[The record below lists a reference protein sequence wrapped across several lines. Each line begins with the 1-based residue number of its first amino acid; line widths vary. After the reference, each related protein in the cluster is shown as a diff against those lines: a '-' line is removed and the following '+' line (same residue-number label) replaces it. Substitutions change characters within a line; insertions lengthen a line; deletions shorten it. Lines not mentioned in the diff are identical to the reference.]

1 MYKQW
6 KQIVDFPKY
15 EVSNYGEIR
24 HIATGY
30 IKSQHRDLFG
40 YMVVALS
47 VINKKVKLVKVHRL
61 VAEAFIPN
69 PEDKPQVNHI
79 DGDKTNNCV
88 DNLEWAT
95 AKENIQHCYRVLGY
109 KGSHYGKLG
118 KDNEQARIVLQ
129 IKNGT
134 IIAKFYGLREA
145 AESINKGVS
154 HIGECCLG
162 QRKSAYGYKWKY
174 KE

>member
-15 EVSNYGEIR
+15 EISNYGEIR

-30 IKSQHRDLFG
+30 IKSQRKDLFG

-47 VINKKVKLVKVHRL
+47 ATNKKIKLVKVHRL
-61 VAEAFIPN
+61 VAKAFIPN
-69 PEDKPQVNHI
+69 PEDKSQVNHI

-88 DNLEWAT
+88 ENLEWAT

-109 KGSHYGKLG
+109 KGSHYGKFG
-118 KDNEQARIVLQ
+118 KDNEQLRQKQCLSALYMEIPKICHKRYAAAFYVYQHVLDSHP
-129 IKNGT
+129 ILKHPSSGT
-134 IIAKFYGLREA
+134 R
-145 AESINKGVS
+145 
-154 HIGECCLG
+154 
-162 QRKSAYGYKWKY
+162 
-174 KE
+174 

>member
-6 KQIVDFPKY
+6 KQIIDFPKY
-15 EVSNYGEIR
+15 EVSNYGEVR

-30 IKSQHRDLFG
+30 IKSQKKDACG
-40 YMVVALS
+40 YLVVSLS
-47 VINKKVKLVKVHRL
+47 TGHAKVKLIKVHRL

-69 PEDKPQVNHI
+69 LNNKPQVNHI

-88 DNLEWAT
+88 ENLEWVT
-95 AKENIQHCYRVLGY
+95 AKENVQHCYKVLGY
-109 KGSHYGKLG
+109 KGSHFGKLG
-118 KDNEQARIVLQ
+118 KDNEQSKIVLQ
-129 IKNGT
+129 IKNNK

-145 AESINKGVS
+145 AESISKGCS

-162 QRKSAYGYKWKY
+162 QRKSAYGYKWEY

>member
-6 KQIVDFPKY
+6 KQIIDFPKY
-15 EVSNYGEIR
+15 EVSNYGEVR

-30 IKSQHRDLFG
+30 IKPQRKDAFG
-40 YMVVALS
+40 YLVVSLS
-47 VINKKVKLVKVHRL
+47 MGHAKVKLIKAHRL
-61 VAEAFIPN
+61 VAQAFIPN
-69 PEDKPQVNHI
+69 PENKPQVNHI

-88 DNLEWAT
+88 ENLEWVT
-95 AKENIQHCYRVLGY
+95 AKENIQHAFRTGLH
-109 KGSHYGKLG
+109 KGSCYGKFG
-118 KDNEQARIVLQ
+118 KDNPQAKIILQ
-129 IKNGT
+129 LKNNQ
-134 IIAKFYGLREA
+134 IIAEFYGLREA
-145 AESINKGVS
+145 AESVNKGCS

>member
-30 IKSQHRDLFG
+30 IKSQRKDLFG

-47 VINKKVKLVKVHRL
+47 VTNKKVKLVKVHRL
-61 VAEAFIPN
+61 VAKAFIPN

-79 DGDKTNNCV
+79 DGDKTNNYV
-88 DNLEWAT
+88 ENLEWAT
-95 AKENIQHCYRVLGY
+95 AKENIQHCYKVLGY
-109 KGSHYGKLG
+109 KGSFFGKLG
-118 KDNEQARIVLQ
+118 KENPQAKIVLQ
-129 IKNGT
+129 IKNNQ
-134 IIAKFYGLREA
+134 IIAEFYGLREA
-145 AESINKGVS
+145 AESVNKGCS